1 MASTSDSI
9 QCLLAPLQRVIRISA
24 GSFPRQNDSLAGTF
38 TSISEIA
45 VLKVRE
51 LSWLPLQHVTVP
63 VLVIN
68 ASNTMWTDEYKEYVH
83 ALSPQTGYR
92 VMDGVGHWL
101 MLEKPAEFNAALTE
115 LLRKFDLVGK

>member
-1 MASTSDSI
+1 M
-9 QCLLAPLQRVIRISA
+9 
-24 GSFPRQNDSLAGTF
+24 
-38 TSISEIA
+38 
-45 VLKVRE
+45 LKVRE

-68 ASNTMWTDEYKEYVH
+68 ASNTMWTDEYKEHVH

-101 MLEKPAEFNAALTE
+101 MLEKPAEFNASLAE
-115 LLRKFDLVGK
+115 MLRKFDLVDK